1 MATEFVAKN
10 RKIFNCILCDYNTYN
25 KYDYSKHLTT
35 RKHQLCSQA
44 TKNGDFSTKN
54 RKKSQDELSCKF
66 CKKQYKD
73 KTGIWR
79 HNQKC
84 NITQIDT
91 SNNILENV
99 LDKDNFINYLVKE
112 NSDFKEMLLEQNK
125 VIMKICETSNTPT
138 IYNNNSN
145 NNNKSFN
152 LNLFLNETCKD
163 AMNISDFV
171 NSLKIQ
177 LSDLENVG
185 EVGFVNGITN
195 IIVKQLKNMDVTQRP
210 VHCTDAK
217 REVLYIKDENKWEKE
232 GEENVKLRKAIK
244 HVAFKNTKLL
254 PEFKKKY
261 PDCGKSDS
269 KYADQYNKLV
279 VETMGGR
286 GDNDK
291 EKEDKIIRNIAKEVL
306 LEKV

>member
-1 MATEFVAKN
+1 MKQNETNLVPKSSEKFH
-10 RKIFNCILCDYNTYN
+10 CELCDY
-25 KYDYSKHLTT
+25 LTC
-35 RKHQLCSQA
+35 R
-44 TKNGDFSTKN
+44 
-54 RKKSQDELSCKF
+54 KSQIVRHCSTDKHKKRENETNETKMKQKSSEKF
-66 CKKQYKD
+66 QCICGFFFNSRS
-73 KTGIWR
+73 TLWR
-79 HNQKC
+79 HKQKC
-84 NITQIDT
+84 NTQTETIKKEEWVG
-91 SNNILENV
+91 N

-112 NSDFKEMLLEQNK
+112 NCDFKEMLLEQNK
-125 VIMKICETSNTPT
+125 VIMKMCETNNMPT

-163 AMNISDFV
+163 AMNITDFV

-177 LSDLENVG
+177 FSDLENVG

-217 REVLYIKDENKWEKE
+217 REVLYVKDENKWEKE

-244 HVAFKNTKLL
+244 HVAFKNTKML

-291 EKEDKIIRNIAKEVL
+291 EKEDKIIKNIAKEVL
-306 LEKV
+306 LEKI